1 MHSAQGNLCG
11 DAARQ
16 SAGIQLDY
24 FIQAPETGM
33 YFMAAL
39 PRKHSWRGTAV
50 NMANYYAV
58 RLHYNNEILPGKMK
72 NNNAKTV
79 SLVNGVTRIKQVA
92 DSKMEFIVVNDAC
105 SLTWVSYVAGNQM
118 PQRAVVGGER
128 AGGEPLFVASLW
140 TTKTDMVSRYSYGYY
155 DTKSLLGYAYNGGQ
169 PRSNSSVDI
178 MVEIWDT
185 GQIYRV
191 LMEEQ
196 YGQS

>member
-1 MHSAQGNLCG
+1 MN
-11 DAARQ
+11 
-16 SAGIQLDY
+16 
-24 FIQAPETGM
+24 
-33 YFMAAL
+33 
-39 PRKHSWRGTAV
+39 
-50 NMANYYAV
+50 
-58 RLHYNNEILPGKMK
+58 

-92 DSKMEFIVVNDAC
+92 DSKMELIVVNDAC
-105 SLTWVSYVAGNQM
+105 SVTWVSYVAGNQM